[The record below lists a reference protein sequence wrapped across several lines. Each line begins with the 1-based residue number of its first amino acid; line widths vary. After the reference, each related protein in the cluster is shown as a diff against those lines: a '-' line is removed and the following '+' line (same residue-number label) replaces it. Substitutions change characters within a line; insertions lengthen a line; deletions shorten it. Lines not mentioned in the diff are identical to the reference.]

1 MSDFTP
7 LDNPIWHALTTTHQ
21 SMARVAGLARRYPSD
36 VSPLVGLFRPTP
48 AALLDLR
55 TLVKA
60 DESVVL
66 FTFEAL
72 EVPNTWQVIGN
83 RAIEQMVCSESDQ
96 SSTFPPLD
104 LKSADVPEMLALTA
118 ATQPGPFLPST
129 IQMGRYLG
137 IRSNDGALVAMA
149 GERLKL
155 SDFTEISAVCTHPA
169 FRGRGN
175 ARALVS
181 SLACYAVREG
191 KTPFLHV
198 TQENSAKLL
207 YEKVGFT
214 VRCAMQLT
222 MIAPR

>member
-1 MSDFTP
+1 
-7 LDNPIWHALTTTHQ
+7 
-21 SMARVAGLARRYPSD
+21 
-36 VSPLVGLFRPTP
+36 
-48 AALLDLR
+48 
-55 TLVKA
+55 
-60 DESVVL
+60 
-66 FTFEAL
+66 
-72 EVPNTWQVIGN
+72 
-83 RAIEQMVCSESDQ
+83 MVCSESDQ